1 MVYRRAPAYSR
12 LKIVRSA
19 VKMESLYRQD
29 AWQYFFLCD
38 TIGTFDLQ
46 AAVFRVTQVS
56 GFPKGFIFRSSSSSS
71 RKDIMNFAI
80 GDELMGRGLFAVV
93 HYPYPP
99 HKHFTSTMT
108 MRGLTSSMIF
118 AALLA
123 LAAMPTTD
131 ATVVRAPAR
140 PATHAPAAA
149 NTQRLRGVAGRVARH
164 ILAMAVGRPDAA
176 RRRSDASTSRPRAA
190 WETKPRRTP

>member
-56 GFPKGFIFRSSSSSS
+56 GFPKGFIFRVILLVFSKG
-71 RKDIMNFAI
+71 RIMNFAI

-99 HKHFTSTMT
+99 HKHFTTHHDHA
-108 MRGLTSSMIF
+108 R
-118 AALLA
+118 
-123 LAAMPTTD
+123 TD
-131 ATVVRAPAR
+131 FLHDLRCPAR
-140 PATHAPAAA
+140 ARGHA
-149 NTQRLRGVAGRVARH
+149 
-164 ILAMAVGRPDAA
+164 D
-176 RRRSDASTSRPRAA
+176 D
-190 WETKPRRTP
+190 